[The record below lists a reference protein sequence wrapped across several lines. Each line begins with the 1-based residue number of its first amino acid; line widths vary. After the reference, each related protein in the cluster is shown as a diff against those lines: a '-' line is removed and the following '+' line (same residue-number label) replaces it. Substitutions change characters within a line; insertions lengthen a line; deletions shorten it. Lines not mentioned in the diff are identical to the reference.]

1 VTRVRA
7 KQASLNKREQSSHG
21 KETLPTTRCTIEVGK
36 PAAKKMYAEMS
47 GIFFSVFLITLIIS
61 TIEKIKV
68 RDSYSLHPEKS
79 AILIFEKKISQIIQ

>member
-79 AILIFEKKISQIIQ
+79 AILIFEKKSHK